1 MIITFFAQ
9 VVYSEED
16 VSRVHTLSLNEAR
29 QLFPHGV
36 SSKLATEVLTFT
48 HCKVFFSES
57 IHIQLH
63 VGYVSVLNLEIINLL
78 HVGVI
83 FSHFRWKLLV
93 TAVGY

>member
-1 MIITFFAQ
+1 MHVRHSERYFFIIMMITFFAQ

-57 IHIQLH
+57 IHIQYTCR
-63 VGYVSVLNLEIINLL
+63 VCVCI
-78 HVGVI
+78 
-83 FSHFRWKLLV
+83 KLRN
-93 TAVGY
+93 Y